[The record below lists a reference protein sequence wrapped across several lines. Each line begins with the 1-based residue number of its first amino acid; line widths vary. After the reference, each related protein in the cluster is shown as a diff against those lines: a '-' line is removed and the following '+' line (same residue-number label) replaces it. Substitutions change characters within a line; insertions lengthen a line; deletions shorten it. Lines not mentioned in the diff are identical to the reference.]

1 MCLPRRS
8 SPPPR
13 PAVDPNVEA
22 MRESQE
28 AAERRK
34 IADNKAEALEARVRR
49 MRGGSGLRSLLTSNR
64 GGLGYYSETL

>member
-1 MCLPRRS
+1 MCLSRPS
-8 SPPPR
+8 TPSR

-22 MRESQE
+22 MRKDQE